1 LCFLNSTGLLVEFF
15 ILYHDRISAK
25 FGIMRIIGNRY
36 YSIYLRKTK
45 HLKMT
50 THLALLRGINVSGH
64 NMIKMDA
71 LKTTLEAIGFQNVQT
86 YIQSGNVF
94 VDTDEENPAK
104 VGFQIKQEIFKVF
117 GHEVPIVV
125 IRKTDL
131 ETCFKNNP
139 FLKEKEL
146 DLKKLYVAFISTTL
160 RSDSINDLKIS
171 QFKPDEAS
179 IDESRIYIKYAV
191 GAGKTR
197 FDQKY
202 IEKKLN
208 VTATI
213 RNWNTVTQLLKMYEE
228 R

>member
-1 LCFLNSTGLLVEFF
+1 
-15 ILYHDRISAK
+15 
-25 FGIMRIIGNRY
+25 
-36 YSIYLRKTK
+36 
-45 HLKMT
+45 MT

-64 NMIKMDA
+64 SMIKMEV

-94 VDTDEENPAK
+94 IDTEEENAAA
-104 VGFQIKQEIFKVF
+104 VGFKIKQEIFKVF
-117 GHEVPIVV
+117 GHEVPVVV
-125 IRKTDL
+125 IDKGDL
-131 ETCFKNNP
+131 EDCLKNNP
-139 FLKEKEL
+139 FIKDKEV
-146 DLKKLYVAFISTTL
+146 DSKKLYVAFISTTL
-160 RSDSINDLKIS
+160 SSNSMNDLRIS

-179 IDESRIYIKYAV
+179 IDGNKIFIKYAV

-208 VTATI
+208 VIATI

>member
-1 LCFLNSTGLLVEFF
+1 
-15 ILYHDRISAK
+15 
-25 FGIMRIIGNRY
+25 
-36 YSIYLRKTK
+36 
-45 HLKMT
+45 MT

-64 NMIKMDA
+64 NMIKMEA
-71 LKTTLEAIGFQNVQT
+71 LKTTLENIGFQNVQT

-94 VDTDEENPAK
+94 IDTDEENAAK

-125 IRKTDL
+125 IGEADL
-131 ETCFKNNP
+131 KACLKNNP

-146 DLKKLYVAFISTTL
+146 DTKKLYVAFVSMEL
-160 RSDSINDLKIS
+160 QSDRINDLKIS

-179 IDESRIYIKYAV
+179 IDASRIYIKYAV

-202 IEKKLN
+202 IEKRLN

-228 R
+228 RE

>member
-1 LCFLNSTGLLVEFF
+1 
-15 ILYHDRISAK
+15 
-25 FGIMRIIGNRY
+25 
-36 YSIYLRKTK
+36 
-45 HLKMT
+45 MT

-64 NMIKMDA
+64 NMIKMEA
-71 LKTTLEAIGFQNVQT
+71 LKTALENIGFQNVVT

-94 VDTDEENPAK
+94 VDTDEENAPA
-104 VGFQIKQEIFKVF
+104 VGFKIKQEIFKVF

-125 IRKTDL
+125 IGKSDL
-131 ETCFKNNP
+131 EKSLKNNP
-139 FLKEKEL
+139 FLKEKNV
-146 DLKKLYVAFISTTL
+146 DTKKLYVAFVSIAL
-160 RSDSINDLKIS
+160 RSDSINDLKMS
-171 QFKPDEAS
+171 QVKPDEAY
-179 IDESRIYIKYAV
+179 IDDSRIYIKYSV

-208 VTATI
+208 VISTI

>member
-1 LCFLNSTGLLVEFF
+1 
-15 ILYHDRISAK
+15 
-25 FGIMRIIGNRY
+25 
-36 YSIYLRKTK
+36 
-45 HLKMT
+45 MT

-64 NMIKMDA
+64 NMIKMEA
-71 LKTTLEAIGFQNVQT
+71 LKTTLESIGFQNVQT

-94 VDTDEENPAK
+94 VDTAEENAAS
-104 VGFQIKQEIFKVF
+104 VGFKIKQEIFKAF

-125 IRKTDL
+125 IGKTDL
-131 ETCFKNNP
+131 EKSLKNNP
-139 FLKEKEL
+139 FLKEK
-146 DLKKLYVAFISTTL
+146 DVDTKKLYVAFVSTTL

-179 IDESRIYIKYAV
+179 IDESRIFIKYAI

>member
-1 LCFLNSTGLLVEFF
+1 
-15 ILYHDRISAK
+15 
-25 FGIMRIIGNRY
+25 
-36 YSIYLRKTK
+36 
-45 HLKMT
+45 MT

-64 NMIKMDA
+64 NMIKMEA
-71 LKTTLEAIGFQNVQT
+71 LKTTLEAIGFKNVQT

-94 VDTDEENPAK
+94 VDTDEDNASK
-104 VGFQIKQEIFKVF
+104 VGFLIKQEIFKAF

-125 IRKTDL
+125 INKQDL
-131 ETCFKNNP
+131 EACFKNNP
-139 FLKEKEL
+139 FLKEK
-146 DLKKLYVAFISTTL
+146 DADIKKLYVAFISIAL
-160 RSDSINDLKIS
+160 RSESINDLKIS

-179 IDESRIYIKYAV
+179 IDENRIFIKYAV

-213 RNWNTVTQLLKMYEE
+213 RNWNTVTQLLKIYEE
-228 R
+228 RQAI

>member
-1 LCFLNSTGLLVEFF
+1 
-15 ILYHDRISAK
+15 
-25 FGIMRIIGNRY
+25 
-36 YSIYLRKTK
+36 
-45 HLKMT
+45 MT

-64 NMIKMDA
+64 NMIKMEA

-94 VDTDEENPAK
+94 VDTDEENASK
-104 VGFQIKQEIFKVF
+104 VGFIIKQEIFKVF

-125 IRKTDL
+125 VNKDDL
-131 ETCFKNNP
+131 AVCFKNNP
-139 FLKEKEL
+139 YLKEK
-146 DLKKLYVAFISTTL
+146 DVDTKKLYVAFVSMTL
-160 RSDSINDLKIS
+160 KSDSINDLKIS

-179 IDESRIYIKYAV
+179 IDGNKIYIKYNV

-213 RNWNTVTQLLKMYEE
+213 RNWNTVTQLLKIYEE
-228 R
+228 K

>member
-1 LCFLNSTGLLVEFF
+1 ME
-15 ILYHDRISAK
+15 
-25 FGIMRIIGNRY
+25 
-36 YSIYLRKTK
+36 
-45 HLKMT
+45 
-50 THLALLRGINVSGH
+50 
-64 NMIKMDA
+64 A

-94 VDTDEENPAK
+94 VDTEEENAAA
-104 VGFQIKQEIFKVF
+104 VGFKIKQEIFKVF
-117 GHEVPIVV
+117 GHEVPVVV
-125 IRKTDL
+125 IGSADL
-131 ETCFKNNP
+131 EACFKNNP
-139 FLKEKEL
+139 FLKEK
-146 DLKKLYVAFISTTL
+146 DIDTKKLYVAFISTTL
-160 RSDSINDLKIS
+160 QSTSMNDLKIS

-179 IDESRIYIKYAV
+179 IDGNKIFIKYAV

-228 R
+228 T